1 MKTTIRIANP
11 EDIGKKYTS
20 VKRAREYLSRNAAI
34 LTEAGEL
41 FFIVRRSSHVS
52 SYDAVNGSFEWT
64 VGESGG
70 FQVMKADHLDS
81 R

>member
-20 VKRAREYLSRNAAI
+20 VKRAREYIDRNAAI
-34 LTEAGEL
+34 LTETGEL

-52 SYDAVNGSFEWT
+52 SYDVVHGSFEWK
-64 VGESGG
+64 VGESSG
-70 FQVMKADHLDS
+70 FQVMKAEHKS
-81 R
+81 A

>member
-34 LTEAGEL
+34 LTDAGEL
-41 FFIVRRSSHVS
+41 FFIVRRSTHVS
-52 SYDAVNGSFEWT
+52 NYDVVNGTFDWS
-64 VGESGG
+64 VGASDG
-70 FQVMKADHLDS
+70 FQVMKADHKSL
-81 R
+81 